1 MTSVKGSVPAA
12 VVLAVL
18 STIGGVAVRADKPV
32 DELRYYMPRAEME
45 QRLGQIERRMDLK
58 FYDLRELIVRR
69 TGK

>member
-1 MTSVKGSVPAA
+1 
-12 VVLAVL
+12 VL
-18 STIGGVAVRADKPV
+18 AVRADKPV